1 MTGTKK
7 PLITDSTILSF
18 YFLLLA
24 AVAIFIGYTGIV
36 GNIKKFTELAEKKQS
51 YRELSTELDNKKE
64 VLLNNQKI
72 LKDLS
77 INESLLTASLP
88 DDFNYE
94 GFVEDVINT
103 SSGFDFAIEKIE
115 FVDEENNTSV
125 ATVTFEN
132 LADNSNTTNLINSF
146 TKLPRLSFLESLE
159 FEGKY
164 SKKTIRAEFKIFRL
178 PR

>member
-1 MTGTKK
+1 MTDTKK
-7 PLITDSTILSF
+7 PFLTDSTVLGL
-18 YFLLLA
+18 YFLLLGA
-24 AVAIFIGYTGIV
+24 TAIFIGYVGII
-36 GNIKKFTELAEKKQS
+36 GNFKKFSELSEKKQS
-51 YRELSTELDNKKE
+51 YKTISTELDNKKK

-77 INESLLTASLP
+77 VNEDLLTASLP
-88 DDFNYE
+88 NDFNYE

-115 FVDEENNTSV
+115 FVDEENNASV

-132 LADNSNTTNLINSF
+132 FADNSNTTNLINSF
-146 TKLPRLSFLESLE
+146 TKLSRLSFLESLE

-164 SKKTIRAEFKIFRL
+164 SKKTITAEFKIFRL